1 MFSFVPANHKK
12 KEMSKQARVYS
23 VVWMGGVDDVLL
35 VQLVPSSSSL
45 ACATPGDHRPPTH
58 YACNQPQIALHTTC
72 TCSYPS
78 ITPPYFLD
86 PSVCHPAFFC
96 YPLPPPTKEKETI
109 CLLCQK
115 KVTRVAFASITRG
128 VYWSLT
134 HTYSNEQKKQ
144 TTKKHDKPRRNRQ
157 VHIVSES
164 R

>member
-1 MFSFVPANHKK
+1 
-12 KEMSKQARVYS
+12 MSKQARVYS

-86 PSVCHPAFFC
+86 PSVCHPAFFL
-96 YPLPPPTKEKETI
+96 LPSTPSHKRKRDDMLALPKESHPGGI
-109 CLLCQK
+109 CK
-115 KVTRVAFASITRG
+115 HHKG